1 MCHIHLQTPPLSVF
15 PTDELISWEIEQ
27 RHNPCSPNYR
37 RSGRDVNVLNLF
49 CKTCKFNK
57 APFRK
62 WDQIQWGTLITTGIL
77 TRYLC
82 CVPHEEWVLLYLR
95 KDTCMQKPSPLRD
108 PLASLPSDRQ
118 RLAASNYIL
127 RRSIPLRYLGAI
139 PRRALYWISRV
150 SSVPVLGSRAKL
162 GPGEKVL
169 MVWREEIGL
178 LWYWN
183 RRGN

>member
-1 MCHIHLQTPPLSVF
+1 MRSDPMGDT
-15 PTDELISWEIEQ
+15 
-27 RHNPCSPNYR
+27 HNN
-37 RSGRDVNVLNLF
+37 GH
-49 CKTCKFNK
+49 FNK
-57 APFRK
+57 IVVLFNA
-62 WDQIQWGTLITTGIL
+62 
-77 TRYLC
+77 
-82 CVPHEEWVLLYLR
+82 PHEEWVLLYLR

-162 GPGEKVL
+162 GPGEKSADGMARGDWAAMIL
-169 MVWREEIGL
+169 EPQGELKCCQAASSQTYLSITRDFL
-178 LWYWN
+178 LH
-183 RRGN
+183 